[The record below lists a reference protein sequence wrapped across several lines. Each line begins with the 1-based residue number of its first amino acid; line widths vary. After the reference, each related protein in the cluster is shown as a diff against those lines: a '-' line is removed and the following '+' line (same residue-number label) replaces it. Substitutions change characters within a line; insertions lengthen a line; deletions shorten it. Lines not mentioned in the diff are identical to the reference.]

1 MSSMRGGEHT
11 EPAAR
16 WRIID
21 YSENDAY
28 LNMAMDEAISESVSK
43 GAAPTIRFYGWKPSA
58 VSIGYFQSLEREVD
72 IKHCADMGVDIV
84 RRRTGGGAVYHDH
97 QGEITYS
104 VIGKEA
110 LFPKDIIA
118 SYREICGWITDSLS
132 LLGIKS
138 EFRPINDI
146 VAGERKISGNAQ
158 TRRNGVLLQHGTV
171 LHSVDVDAMFSV
183 LRVSDEKIKDKMI
196 ATARER
202 VTSVSQQR
210 NVSRDDLYHAL
221 LSGFTKG
228 KDFQLGALADNERN
242 RALELVEQRYLTKEW
257 NAMR

>member
-1 MSSMRGGEHT
+1 MK
-11 EPAAR
+11 

-28 LNMAMDEAISESVSK
+28 LNMAIDEAICESVAK
-43 GAAPTIRFYGWKPSA
+43 GGSPTIRFYGWKPSS

-72 IKHCADMGVDIV
+72 VRHCADLGVDIV

-104 VIGKEA
+104 VICREE

-118 SYREICGWITDSLS
+118 SYREICGWITDSLA

-146 VAGERKISGNAQ
+146 VVGEKKISGNAQ
-158 TRRNGVLLQHGTV
+158 TRRGGVLLQHGTI
-171 LHSVDVDAMFSV
+171 LHSVDVDTMFSV
-183 LRVSDEKIKDKMI
+183 LKVSDEKIKDKMI
-196 ATARER
+196 ATVKER
-202 VTSVSQQR
+202 VTSVSQQK
-210 NVSRDDLYHAL
+210 VISREELYEAL

-228 KDFQLGALADNERN
+228 KDFALEGLTDGERG
-242 RALELVEQRYLTKEW
+242 RALELVQKRYLTKEW